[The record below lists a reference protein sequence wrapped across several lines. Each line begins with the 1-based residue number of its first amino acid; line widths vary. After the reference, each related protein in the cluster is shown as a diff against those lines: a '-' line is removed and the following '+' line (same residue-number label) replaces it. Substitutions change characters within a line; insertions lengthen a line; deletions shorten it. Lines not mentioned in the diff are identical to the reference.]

1 MDGLTWGSNKAAYE
15 KLKLTS
21 TLSAQHVGC
30 AYELDIQSSISLFW
44 KQPSK
49 TFFNGFS
56 VSGHNSFHVPP
67 IFRRHVELNNL
78 FSVPLFHHER
88 EKKWGLVWRMLDFR
102 LSLMTGLRSSPIE

>member
-1 MDGLTWGSNKAAYE
+1 MDGLTWGSNKAVYE

-30 AYELDIQSSISLFW
+30 AYELDIHSSISLFW

-49 TFFNGFS
+49 TFFNGCA

-67 IFRRHVELNNL
+67 VFRRHVEFNNL

-88 EKKWGLVWRMLDFR
+88 ETKWGLG
-102 LSLMTGLRSSPIE
+102 SLMTGLRSSPIE

>member
-1 MDGLTWGSNKAAYE
+1 MDGLTWGSNKAVDE

-30 AYELDIQSSISLFW
+30 AYELDIHSSISLFW

-49 TFFNGFS
+49 TFFNGCA

-88 EKKWGLVWRMLDFR
+88 ETKWGLAS
-102 LSLMTGLRSSPIE
+102 LSWQVFAPPR

>member
-1 MDGLTWGSNKAAYE
+1 MDGLTWGSNKAVYE

-49 TFFNGFS
+49 TFFNGCA

-88 EKKWGLVWRMLDFR
+88 ETKWGLAS
-102 LSLMTGLRSSPIE
+102 LSWQVFAPPR